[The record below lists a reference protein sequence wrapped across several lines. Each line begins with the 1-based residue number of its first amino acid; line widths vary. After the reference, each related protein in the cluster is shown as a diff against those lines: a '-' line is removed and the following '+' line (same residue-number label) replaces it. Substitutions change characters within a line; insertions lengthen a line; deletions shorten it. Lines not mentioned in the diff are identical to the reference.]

1 MAETGYDPKRSK
13 VNKDKLDEF
22 VQRDIKGDLE
32 EVPGIGPAAVK
43 KLAEPD
49 AQGNPGIT
57 TTYQLIG
64 AYLSLKNSECD
75 PVSHNDYF
83 WYWLKE
89 KGISSHRSGIVQCIA
104 KKCNSFMP
112 GLYDPSMYESDD
124 EEE

>member
-1 MAETGYDPKRSK
+1 MNH
-13 VNKDKLDEF
+13 NKLEEF
-22 VQRDIKGDLE
+22 VQREIKGDLQ

-43 KLAEPD
+43 MLAEPNK
-49 AQGNPGIT
+49 QGAPGIY

-64 AYLSLKNSECD
+64 EYLSLKGKDID
-75 PVSHNDYF
+75 PIAHNDCF

-124 EEE
+124 EEQLEDAETL